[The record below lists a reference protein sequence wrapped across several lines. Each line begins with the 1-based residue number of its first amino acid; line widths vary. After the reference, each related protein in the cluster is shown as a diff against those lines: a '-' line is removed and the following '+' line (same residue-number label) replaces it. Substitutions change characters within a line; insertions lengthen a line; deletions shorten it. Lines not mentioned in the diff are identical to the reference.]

1 MTESKT
7 LDELITQYYGEP
19 GSAEREE
26 FEMASLAFRLGV
38 MLKEER
44 KSAQLTQAELAARS
58 GTKKSYISR
67 VEMGLSDV
75 QLSTYR
81 RIVEQGLGKQLV
93 IAIA

>member
-1 MTESKT
+1 
-7 LDELITQYYGEP
+7 
-19 GSAEREE
+19 
-26 FEMASLAFRLGV
+26 

-67 VEMGLSDV
+67 VERGLSDV